1 MNKDVQLDYT
11 FLTDEPYTS
20 ELYSSLLEPALNQV
34 KESYTMSHKKPI
46 TREQIAK
53 IIISS
58 AAQGAAIGFL
68 RASTKVAF
76 GNMTHD
82 YESQEKKGPK
92 DLYFL
97 QYYTNPKK
105 YPSML
110 RGLKSELKVE
120 ISYKTCQKSLN
131 ALSKILINPKNLEF
145 HQSLGVSLVR
155 TFTCNL
161 ITASTVYPLSLYLYT
176 NHSAEEIMRKTLK
189 HAGPGSLFSS
199 FTSLGLS
206 IVKSLLPSQKDT
218 ISVLMDIIS

>member
-1 MNKDVQLDYT
+1 MNKEAELNYS

-34 KESYTMSHKKPI
+34 KESYTLAHKRPLTQK
-46 TREQIAK
+46 QILK
-53 IIISS
+53 IIVSS
-58 AAQGAAIGFL
+58 AAQGALIGFL
-68 RASTKVAF
+68 TASTKVAIR
-76 GNMTHD
+76 NMTHD

-110 RGLKSELKVE
+110 RGLKSQLKVE

-131 ALSKILINPKNLEF
+131 ALSKIMINPSNLEF
-145 HQSLGVSLVR
+145 HQSLGFNLVR

-161 ITASTVYPLSLYLYT
+161 LTASTVYPLSLYMYT
-176 NHSAEEIMRKTLK
+176 NTSAEEIMRKTLRR
-189 HAGPGSLFSS
+189 AGPGSFFSS
-199 FTSLGLS
+199 LTSLGLS
-206 IVKSLLPSQKDT
+206 IVKSLMPSQKDT